1 MRGAID
7 LEHHPLTGPPCSA
20 ASVLDPAALLGGGD
34 PVGTKNAADFL
45 TAELDLFLFFE
56 LLGQVMIVEALVFPS
71 G

>member
-7 LEHHPLTGPPCSA
+7 LKHHPFTGPSFSA
-20 ASVLDPAALLGGGD
+20 ASVFDAAAPLGGTD
-34 PVGTKNAADFL
+34 PVCTKNTADSL

-56 LLGQVMIVEALVFPS
+56 LLGQMVIVETLVFPS